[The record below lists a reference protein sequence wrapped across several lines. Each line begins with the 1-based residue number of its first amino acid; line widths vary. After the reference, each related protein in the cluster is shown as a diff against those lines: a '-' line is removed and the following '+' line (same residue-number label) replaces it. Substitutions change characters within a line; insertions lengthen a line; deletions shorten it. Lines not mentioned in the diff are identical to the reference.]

1 MFKRIVIGI
10 LAVVLAA
17 FTLCG
22 CSFFTHDN
30 ERDMQ
35 QVVATVESYT
45 IENTVADEDGEHVR
59 TVKYVT
65 AAQNIYKRDLV
76 EYVNNNA
83 SNLSSSYGSDYE
95 GMYRY
100 AASMLVN
107 MVLVENE
114 VNALIAPDCGKIE
127 WGVKQENLIRQS
139 IYSVID
145 NTLTSLKNNI
155 LSERDQESIVTDGD
169 SDINTDTTYPVKS
182 ETVDDDDDEGAFP
195 EKVWEPSKSKYP
207 GLSGDL
213 DTQSLE
219 REAMRRFIALIKSR
233 IEDDFRITSEQRAK
247 FDKEIAA
254 IDNLIETKG
263 IAYVYPVIG
272 NYYYGIGEYSA
283 DDSNVFG
290 YIMYYISGKSIE
302 RSQKISSLQEYLSNM
317 VTVNNSEVVSSFT
330 TTLNEQRKQY
340 TTDVSAYDSAMS
352 GGSTT
357 VLYHPNNNYFYVK
370 HILLPFSDEQTDAL
384 KAYKASS
391 AITSLHEDEQ
401 KERINEYRERLADSI
416 VAYPHVNGE
425 NDLSRPMSVDQVL
438 DHIYSVMRPLEA
450 NTQNADLAFDDLIY
464 LYNTDP
470 GAFGNNK
477 GYVVKYKL
485 GEGESETYMQEFAD
499 AARHMRDNLEVGQVY
514 YEKVITDYGVHIM
527 YLASVTEVGAV
538 SLYDYTTPGKVQTY
552 YDILE
557 EPINTARTNA
567 AYTTWENNVLSY
579 NYNKHSSL
587 IVDAFS
593 DLWEDR

>member
-10 LAVVLAA
+10 LTVVLAA

-30 ERDMQ
+30 ERDLQ

-45 IENTVADEDGEHVR
+45 IENTVTSEDGEHVR
-59 TVKYVT
+59 TVQYVT
-65 AAQNIYKRDLV
+65 TAHNIYKRDLV

-83 SNLSSSYGSDYE
+83 SNLSSSFGADYE
-95 GMYRY
+95 GLYRY
-100 AASMLVN
+100 AVSMLVN

-114 VNALIAPDCGKIE
+114 VDALIAPDCAKIE
-127 WGVKQENLIRQS
+127 WGVKQQNLIKQN

-182 ETVDDDDDEGAFP
+182 ETVDDDDDGAFP
-195 EKVWEPSKSKYP
+195 EEVWEPSKSKYP

-219 REAMRRFIALIKSR
+219 REAMRRFIALIKNR
-233 IEDDFRITSEQRAK
+233 IADDFRITDEQRAK

-254 IDNLIETKG
+254 INNIIDTQG

-272 NYYYGIGEYSA
+272 KYPLS
-283 DDSNVFG
+283 DDGDFG
-290 YIMYYISGKSIE
+290 HIMYYVSGKSIE
-302 RSQKISSLQEYLSNM
+302 RSQKIASLQEYLTKG
-317 VTVNNSEVVSSFT
+317 VAVDNSEVVSSFT
-330 TTLNEQRKQY
+330 TTLNEQRKLY
-340 TTDVSAYDSAMS
+340 TSDISAYDSAMT
-352 GGSTT
+352 GGNTT

-370 HILLPFSDEQTDAL
+370 HILLPFSDEQTAAL
-384 KAYKASS
+384 KDYKASS
-391 AITSLHEDEQ
+391 AIASLHEDEQ
-401 KERINEYRERLADSI
+401 KERVNEYRERLADSI

-425 NDLSRPMSVDQVL
+425 NDLTRPMSVDQVM

-450 NTQNADLAFDDLIY
+450 NTPSAVQSADLAFDDLIF

-470 GAFGNNK
+470 GAFNNNK

-485 GEGESETYMQEFAD
+485 DDGESETYMQEFAD
-499 AARHMRDNLEVGQVY
+499 AARYMRENLAVGQVY

-527 YLASVTEVGAV
+527 YLASTTEMGAV
-538 SLYDYTTPGKVQTY
+538 SLHDYTTPGKIQTY

-557 EPINTARTNA
+557 EPISTALTNA

-587 IVDAFS
+587 NVDAFS